1 MLSLSK
7 HFYRHSK
14 YDYWHD
20 RDASTLLSITFFVEF
35 PILQSMKRFLSL
47 AIALL
52 LSATARAQTPLT
64 IPKPVAAALEQ
75 VQPEAIKAHIVY
87 LADDR
92 LLGRKAG
99 TPGYQLAVDYVTEQL
114 KMLGVQ
120 PAGEAGT
127 FIQKVRLRRAFLAP
141 GATFVARERQ
151 GTSLALVAGQDYVLY
166 PSPELPATRVV
177 DAPLAFAG
185 FGISAPE
192 LGYDDYAG
200 LDVKGK
206 VVMIVRGAPRTFAPT
221 VASASQDLAGLLK
234 TATNHGAVGLLLAS
248 THVGALPG
256 LKNGTY
262 SVLGND
268 GKIVVSRTFA
278 PGSRQQLY
286 GAVSAGTLQRFL
298 QTAGLDTAQVFAAMR
313 SGKPASKGLK
323 TIISA
328 TAQSTYEDIES
339 YNVVGKVVGS
349 DAKLRDEYVVHSAHL
364 DHLGVGAPVLGDSIY
379 NGAHDNASG
388 VACVLEIAKIYSQL
402 KEKPKRTILFAFMTG
417 EELGLL
423 GSSAFTAYPTVPKDE
438 IVADI
443 NMDMPTLIAPL
454 LSVVALGA
462 PHSTLLK
469 PVQRACA
476 YMNITLEND
485 PEPEQNRFIRSDQYS
500 FVTAGIPAL
509 HLKYGNKTAD
519 GRNNLSEEV
528 QKWRAVTYHKPQDDI
543 NGRFDFEAGKKYVQL
558 CFLVGYQVAQEP
570 TRPRWNKGDFFG
582 QRYGRR

>member
-1 MLSLSK
+1 MKSILALS
-7 HFYRHSK
+7 
-14 YDYWHD
+14 
-20 RDASTLLSITFFVEF
+20 A
-35 PILQSMKRFLSL
+35 
-47 AIALL
+47 ALL
-52 LSATARAQTPLT
+52 LSLAAQAQAPLT
-64 IPKPVAAALEQ
+64 VPKPVAAALEQ
-75 VQPEAIKAHIVY
+75 VQPEAIKAHIAY

-114 KMLGVQ
+114 KTLGVQ
-120 PAGEAGT
+120 PAGEDGT
-127 FIQKVRLRRAFLAP
+127 FVQKVRLRRAFLRP
-141 GATFVARERQ
+141 GATFAVREWQ
-151 GTSLALVAGQDYVLY
+151 GTILALAPGQDYVLY
-166 PSPELPATRVV
+166 PNPELPATRVA

-192 LGYDDYAG
+192 LSYDDYAG

-206 VVMIVRGAPRTFAPT
+206 VVVIVRGAPYTFT
-221 VASASQDLAGLLK
+221 STLASASQDLAGLLK
-234 TATNHGAVGLLLAS
+234 AAVDHGAVGLLLAS
-248 THVGALPG
+248 AHAGALPD

-262 SVLGND
+262 SVLGANS
-268 GKIVVSRTFA
+268 KISVSRTFA

-286 GAVSAGTLQRFL
+286 GAVSAATLQRFL
-298 QTAGLDTAQVFAAMR
+298 QTSGLDTTQVFAAMR
-313 SGKPASKGLK
+313 NGKPASKGLK
-323 TIISA
+323 ATLSA
-328 TAQSTYEDIES
+328 TMQSTYQDIES
-339 YNVVGKVVGS
+339 FNVMGKFLGS
-349 DAKLRDEYVVHSAHL
+349 DVKLRDEYVVHSAHL
-364 DHLGVGAPVLGDSIY
+364 DHLGVAAPVQGDSIY

-388 VACVLEIAKIYSQL
+388 VACVLEIARIYSQL
-402 KEKPKRTILFAFMTG
+402 KDKPKRSMLFVFMTG

-423 GSSAFTAYPTVPKDE
+423 GSSAFTFYPTVPKAE

-476 YMNITLEND
+476 YLNIALEND

-519 GRNNLSEEV
+519 GRNNLSAEV

-558 CFLVGYQVAQEP
+558 CFLVGYQVAQESA
-570 TRPRWNKGDFFG
+570 RPQWNKGDFFG
-582 QRYGRR
+582 QRYGKR